1 MKKTLTAFLLLLT
14 VCYAHAQKKVFKEVS
29 EDIQSQV
36 KPIYQDNALVGYV
49 VFTQLEK
56 ASADSFNYKIT
67 LMDENLNDIGVVNF
81 KEIKLVLYGVT
92 FEQDVLCLAYFKSN
106 FYFKEYKSKTEY
118 RAAEENE
125 KTAIL
130 TQFLSLDGNIIK
142 SNTLNVQVKQSEFS
156 GKMASRSY
164 MGAGTLKS
172 VHLRNI
178 PG

>member
-14 VCYAHAQKKVFKEVS
+14 VCYAQAQKKVFKEVS

-36 KPIYQDNALVGYV
+36 KPVYQDNALVGYA

-81 KEIKLVLYGVT
+81 REIKLYLYGVT

-106 FYFKEYKSKTEY
+106 FYFKEFTSKRDYKQ
-118 RAAEENE
+118 AEQNE
-125 KTAIL
+125 KTSIF
-130 TQFLSLDGNIIK
+130 TQFLSLDGKIIK
-142 SNTLNVQVKQSEFS
+142 ANTLN
-156 GKMASRSY
+156 
-164 MGAGTLKS
+164 
-172 VHLRNI
+172 
-178 PG
+178 